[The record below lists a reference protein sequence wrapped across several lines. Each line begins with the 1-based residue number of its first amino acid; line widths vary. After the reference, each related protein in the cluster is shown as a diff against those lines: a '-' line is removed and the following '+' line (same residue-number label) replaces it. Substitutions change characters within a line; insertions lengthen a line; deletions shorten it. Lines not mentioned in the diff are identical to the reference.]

1 MYSKIV
7 VPLDGSE
14 NSERSLSHVQEL
26 AKSLGS
32 AIHLVQVI
40 SRSEDLPAY
49 ERGREQL
56 GLICLLPEHGRPAN
70 QRSHNARGNLP
81 GPVFRAR
88 LEDEGIAVS
97 SAVMEGG
104 PAEKIIEYAAS
115 EGADLIVIE
124 HSGPGRNPAVPA
136 GQHHRPGAAVGAP
149 AGPGRSPED

>member
-40 SRSEDLPAY
+40 SSSEELQLMSEAESSLAASAY
-49 ERGREQL
+49 YQSTVDR
-56 GLICLLPEHGRPAN
+56 LISSRIAHAETYLAGV
-70 QRSHNARGNLP
+70 Q
-81 GPVFRAR
+81 AR
-88 LEDEGIAVS
+88 LEADGITVS

-115 EGADLIVIE
+115 EGADLIVISTRGQGGIQRFLLGSTTDRVLRSA
-124 HSGPGRNPAVPA
+124 HLPVLAVP
-136 GQHHRPGAAVGAP
+136 
-149 AGPGRSPED
+149 PED